1 MKTFHLFYEKRR
13 KKANARTHTFF
24 YENTT
29 TKTELKTIH
38 SQLRLLEKKKEAH
51 TFSIRKT
58 KNSKKTFH
66 LDYGEKKR
74 RKKKANTRTHTFFY
88 ENKKYCTL
96 CLLKEGIVES
106 SPNSK
111 INSS

>member
-38 SQLRLLEKKKEAH
+38 SQLRLLGKKKKKHTRFLLGKQKTAKKHSIQIMEKKKEEKKKRIHAH
-51 TFSIRKT
+51 TLSFMKT
-58 KNSKKTFH
+58 KN
-66 LDYGEKKR
+66 
-74 RKKKANTRTHTFFY
+74 
-88 ENKKYCTL
+88 
-96 CLLKEGIVES
+96 IVHFVF
-106 SPNSK
+106 
-111 INSS
+111 